1 MKRREF
7 VSLIGAAMV
16 WPTAAFA
23 QQRSAPKIGF
33 LYTGSQQAG
42 APRLEAFLSGLR
54 TVGVSASAQIEIVF
68 RTTDGDPSRIIP
80 LMEEIVRQ
88 NPDAIFANGPAVV
101 QAARATTQRIPILA
115 LDLETD
121 PVGNGFAASIA
132 HPGGNV
138 SGLFF
143 DFPNFSEKWLELL
156 RETNSNLSKV
166 AVLWDP
172 IAGPTQRTAVE
183 QVARSLNINL
193 EVLEVRSQSDFYEAF
208 VTAKQR
214 SAEAMIL
221 LSSPLISPN
230 VQKLA
235 ELAMTHRLPAITLF
249 PDFARAGG
257 LLAYGPNLLD
267 MYRQVGV
274 MAGKVLQGTSPA
286 ELPIE
291 RPTKFELVVNLR
303 TAQAMSVTIPTS
315 VLLRADEVIE

>member
-138 SGLFF
+138 SGLFLTF
-143 DFPNFSEKWLELL
+143 RTSLKNGWSCYG
-156 RETNSNLSKV
+156 R
-166 AVLWDP
+166 P
-172 IAGPTQRTAVE
+172 IAIFPRWPFCGTQSPDRPSE
-183 QVARSLNINL
+183 PRSS
-193 EVLEVRSQSDFYEAF
+193 RW
-208 VTAKQR
+208 
-214 SAEAMIL
+214 
-221 LSSPLISPN
+221 
-230 VQKLA
+230 
-235 ELAMTHRLPAITLF
+235 
-249 PDFARAGG
+249 
-257 LLAYGPNLLD
+257 LD
-267 MYRQVGV
+267 H
-274 MAGKVLQGTSPA
+274 
-286 ELPIE
+286 
-291 RPTKFELVVNLR
+291 
-303 TAQAMSVTIPTS
+303 
-315 VLLRADEVIE
+315 